1 MAKKAKKL
9 HTRKGVELRIVNPNA
24 AGIDIADTEMQVCVP
39 SERDGDN
46 NRRFGSF
53 TRDLTQISE
62 WLKACD
68 IDTVAMEATGIY
80 WIPLFFKLKES
91 GIDVILV
98 NAHEVKNISEKKT
111 DDI

>member
-24 AGIDIADTEMQVCVP
+24 ASIDIADTEMQVCVP
-39 SERDGDN
+39 SDRDGDN